1 MTGWNLPPGCT
12 NADIERAMGG
22 DEECYHEDYEIDF
35 EGRFSCKSCS
45 EAHWATEAEIGAYRY
60 DNHDYDKMLRRE
72 ERRDRRRDLWR
83 RLTFRIRWPL
93 ARLTERIS
101 PRAAR
106 KLFHDDEVPF

>member
-22 DEECYHEDYEIDF
+22 DEECYHENYEIDL
-35 EGRFSCKSCS
+35 EGRFRCNSCL
-45 EAHWATEAEIGAYRY
+45 EVHWATEDEIAAFRY
-60 DNHDYDKMLRRE
+60 ADLDYDEECRRE
-72 ERRDRRRDLWR
+72 ERRERWRERWR

-93 ARLTERIS
+93 ARLLERIS